1 MIINIAAAAKMP
13 ILGGPT
19 VMSGQHTTGRYK
31 SKAPT
36 NKLVPQHTVFN
47 VLRNRDLF

>member
-1 MIINIAAAAKMP
+1 MIINIAAAAAKMP

-31 SKAPT
+31 SIEPT
-36 NKLVPQHTVFN
+36 NKLVPVAKRRFILIPQP
-47 VLRNRDLF
+47 L